1 VEPEHTTRLGE
12 SATRQLSFQLSAH
25 HLSPT
30 LAQSN
35 TTPQLLGISINMDGL
50 QLRDE
55 AVRDRVR
62 AAQEFL
68 DPSMLPLLKDCIC
81 G

>member
-1 VEPEHTTRLGE
+1 
-12 SATRQLSFQLSAH
+12 
-25 HLSPT
+25 
-30 LAQSN
+30 
-35 TTPQLLGISINMDGL
+35 MDGL

-68 DPSMLPLLKDCIC
+68 DPSLFHSPKVENHC
-81 G
+81 